1 MENSVR
7 ERRIEKGWT
16 QDELGERLDV
26 SRQTINSIERGRYN
40 PSLILAYKLAQ
51 LFGCTIEQLFDF
63 EKELEK

>member
-7 ERRIEKGWT
+7 ERRIKKGWT
-16 QDELGERLDV
+16 QDELGERLNV

-51 LFGCTIEQLFDF
+51 LFDCPIEQLFDF

>member
-16 QDELGERLDV
+16 QDESGERSDV
-26 SRQTINSIERGRYN
+26 SRQTINSSERGRYN
-40 PSLILAYKLAQ
+40 PSLILAYKLSQ

-63 EKELEK
+63 EKEFEK

>member
-40 PSLILAYKLAQ
+40 PSLILAYKFSQ

>member
-40 PSLILAYKLAQ
+40 PSLILAYKLSQ

>member
-16 QDELGERLDV
+16 QDELGERLNV

-40 PSLILAYKLAQ
+40 PSLILAYKLSQ